1 MSKKG
6 MCNNGREM
14 DILIVKL
21 GALGDVVNTLP
32 LAISLKRHFHARIH
46 WLVEPLSHALVSR
59 HASVDVPILFDK
71 RRWPAALPEVLHAV
85 REKRFDLALD
95 LQRTAKSGL
104 FTWASA
110 AGRRVGF
117 DRGRCK
123 EMTWLLPFERI
134 PPADPSGHMV
144 RQYLEFASY
153 LGASSDSVAW
163 DIPQGDRPPAALPAS
178 YIVLNIGATKPA
190 NRWGAK
196 GFSALSRLVDRRFG
210 LPCVLTGGPEDR
222 EAADGVVS
230 GAAVSTIDLVGRTTI
245 MELVGVLSGARAVV
259 TCDTGPMHLAVALE
273 KEVVALFGPADPGR
287 TGPFLGRVISKGLPC
302 SPCGRKVCRDPLC
315 MEAISPE
322 DVLAE
327 LEAVLGE

>member
-1 MSKKG
+1 MNIPQVFFPVNLPDGHGGLLVSKKG
-6 MCNNGREM
+6 MCDNGREM

-46 WLVEPLSHALVSR
+46 WLVEPLSHPLVSR

-71 RRWPAALPEVLHAV
+71 RRWPATLPGVLRAV

-104 FTWASA
+104 FTWVSPAD
-110 AGRRVGF
+110 RRVGF
-117 DRGRCK
+117 DRDRCK

-134 PPADPSGHMV
+134 PRADPSGHMV

-153 LGASSDSVAW
+153 LGAPSDTVEW
-163 DIPQGDRPPAALPAS
+163 DIPEGDRPPAVLPAS

-190 NRWGAK
+190 NRWGAR
-196 GFSALSRLVDRRFG
+196 GFSALSRLVAGRFG

-222 EAADGVVS
+222 EAAAGVVS
-230 GAAVSTIDLVGRTTI
+230 SAAVSAIDLAWMT
-245 MELVGVLSGARAVV
+245 
-259 TCDTGPMHLAVALE
+259 
-273 KEVVALFGPADPGR
+273 
-287 TGPFLGRVISKGLPC
+287 
-302 SPCGRKVCRDPLC
+302 
-315 MEAISPE
+315 
-322 DVLAE
+322 
-327 LEAVLGE
+327 